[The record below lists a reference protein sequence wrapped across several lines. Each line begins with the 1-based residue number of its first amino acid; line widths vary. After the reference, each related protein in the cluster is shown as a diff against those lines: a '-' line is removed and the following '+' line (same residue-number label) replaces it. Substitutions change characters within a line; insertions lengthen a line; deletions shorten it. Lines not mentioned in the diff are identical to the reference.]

1 MVKEYF
7 WLYLGGGLLIVLG
20 ALHVVLGTLSQ
31 GSRQAH
37 WSRFFSGWY
46 PLGPWPADSNWFAIV
61 VLGVALTLI
70 GLGFTRH
77 FKSSFYAGI
86 VLFCWQI
93 FCTGKKLLSDNHE
106 NTSSFIVLFVL
117 ILEVLL
123 LLLVMRMRL
132 ALKRTPERE
141 IYRLQ
146 RGPQKLEE

>member
-7 WLYLGGGLLIVLG
+7 WLYLGGGVLIVLG

-31 GSRQAH
+31 DSRQDH

-93 FCTGKKLLSDNHE
+93 FCAGKKLLSDNPE

-117 ILEVLL
+117 ILEVLFL
-123 LLLVMRMRL
+123 LLFIRMGL

-146 RGPQKLEE
+146 RGHQKLED